1 VNSSKTL
8 PDVFSVNPIAKP
20 KTNFPPII
28 VHIFSIMINP
38 IAKKA
43 IIDEEY
49 KQNLLPFDC
58 NLLQIS
64 PPIAIPGIG
73 A

>member
-1 VNSSKTL
+1 
-8 PDVFSVNPIAKP
+8 
-20 KTNFPPII
+20 
-28 VHIFSIMINP
+28 MINP